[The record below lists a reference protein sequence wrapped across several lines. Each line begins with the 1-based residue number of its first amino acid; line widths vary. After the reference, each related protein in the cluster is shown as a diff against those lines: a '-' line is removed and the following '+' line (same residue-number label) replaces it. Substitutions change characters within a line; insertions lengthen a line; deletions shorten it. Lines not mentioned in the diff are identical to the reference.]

1 MYLYQWKKF
10 TSIQKEFIHRIQSN
24 EITGSL
30 NEYYLIDD
38 KTFETYFNNTID
50 PNYTSNDYI
59 DYRFHPEIIYDISSA
74 IKALKNYKKLKL
86 VKKDLMKSICD
97 LNYLRYYKTVSFYC
111 GNNKLIIE
119 FVGKF
124 TNNALLI
131 VNPLDSIIDNS
142 IYSFVIA
149 FRTLNNCKENLYIS
163 LLNNDNINLN
173 KNVVKNLQNNNIIIN
188 KNFDEYIEDIND
200 MFPIEENGIPDNCFN
215 FVIDNILKIFI
226 YIFYYEKTLSISKEN
241 FFNEDDFYFLIN
253 PNWLKRYKNFYDYNK
268 LYKALEDYSNNKINN
283 QINYI

>member
-1 MYLYQWKKF
+1 MNLYQWKRFK
-10 TSIQKEFIHRIQSN
+10 SNQKKLIYRIQSN
-24 EITGSL
+24 EITGFI

-50 PNYTSNDYI
+50 LNYTYDDYI

-149 FRTLNNCKENLYIS
+149 FRTLNNCKENLYVS

-173 KNVVKNLQNNNIIIN
+173 KNEVKNLQNNNIIIN

-215 FVIDNILKIFI
+215 FVIDNILIFSFNLLFLLSKVFSLDFNSSTSKTFTCPISSFFLSFINYFKNQGKIFYILII
-226 YIFYYEKTLSISKEN
+226 YIIII
-241 FFNEDDFYFLIN
+241 LII
-253 PNWLKRYKNFYDYNK
+253 RIIF
-268 LYKALEDYSNNKINN
+268 
-283 QINYI
+283 